1 MGSATDGG
9 LIVAWNLVADGLES
23 REDQGVVNSHVASKD
38 PDVLGLGKVVVG
50 AGVDDGEVGVVSVE
64 DFVVT
69 GGGVLEELNLAL
81 STVEGGS
88 GSGNLNLFG
97 GGVVLS
103 VLHGNSAVEV
113 GAVAGLLAVIRL
125 PRHASITS
133 LLVPD
138 AEVEG
143 GVEVSLKSGGGALAR
158 GDVGV
163 GNTNHGEGSDESGL
177 DHSRYVIVYYYIENQ
192 VLLFL

>member
-1 MGSATDGG
+1 VGSATDGG

-23 REDQGVVNSHVASKD
+23 REDQGVVNSHVAGED

-113 GAVAGLLAVIRL
+113 GAVAGLLAVIGF
-125 PRHASITS
+125 PGHAGVSC
-133 LLVPD
+133 LLVPQSHVALG
-138 AEVEG
+138 AEVLLEG
-143 GVEVSLKSGGGALAR
+143 RGGALA
-158 GDVGV
+158 
-163 GNTNHGEGSDESGL
+163 N
-177 DHSRYVIVYYYIENQ
+177 
-192 VLLFL
+192 